1 MFLLLLLIFLGL
13 TVLFLTGFLTLS
25 LVLRGQVCLEMCLVC
40 QTVILILI
48 LTLVIL
54 VVLLF
59 WSDLATFLQLIHN
72 VEIFLQSFLVS
83 FFG

>member
-13 TVLFLTGFLTLS
+13 TVLFLTGFLTLF

-40 QTVILILI
+40 QTVILI

>member
-40 QTVILILI
+40 QTVILIL
-48 LTLVIL
+48 TLVIL